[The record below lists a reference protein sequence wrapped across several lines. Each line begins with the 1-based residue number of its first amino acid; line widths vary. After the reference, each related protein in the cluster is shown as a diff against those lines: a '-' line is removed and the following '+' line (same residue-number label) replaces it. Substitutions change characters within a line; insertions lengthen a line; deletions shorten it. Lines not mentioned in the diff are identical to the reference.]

1 MIYQSIDG
9 VAYKMKEE
17 FDFAFLKKYGKVFK
31 VFDNQDSGNIC
42 FGIDS
47 GKERYFVK
55 FAGAPTAEYQGE
67 LQDAVSRLKAT
78 VPIYQ
83 DIRHDTLVRFLFA
96 EEIGRGFAMVFEWAD
111 GTCMGKQYEDGHRSI
126 LALPVHEKIGIF
138 QRIAAFMQCV
148 ARSGYV
154 AINFYDGSIL
164 YDANTRKVTVCDMDC
179 FRKSP
184 CINDMGRMWGSSRF
198 MSPEEYEKGAVIDEV
213 TNVYNLAQ
221 MAFSLFT
228 DSDRQERNWPLS
240 KESYA
245 VLLKATSAAR
255 EDRFPSIADFIFD
268 WENAVSLA

>member
-9 VAYKMKEE
+9 VAYKMREE

-47 GKERYFVK
+47 GRERYFVK

-83 DIRHDTLVRFLFA
+83 DIRHDTLARFLFA
-96 EEIGRGFAMVFEWAD
+96 EEVGRGFVMVFEWAD

-126 LALPVHEKIGIF
+126 LALPVQEKISIF

-154 AINFYDGSIL
+154 AIDFYDGSIL